1 MNTPIDR
8 PSGFLP
14 GQHPIDAYGEGG
26 FKFGGMSHR
35 GSVLALPSGV
45 YAWDATTPADIDE
58 ASLARLLAEAPG
70 SIEHVLIG
78 TGFDLVPLR
87 PALQALLRA
96 KKIVAEPMATG
107 AAARTYN
114 ILLGERRRV
123 AAALIAV

>member
-1 MNTPIDR
+1 MAGIS

-35 GSVLALPSGV
+35 GSLLALPSGV
-45 YAWDATTPADIDE
+45 YAWDAATPADIDE
-58 ASLARLLAEAPG
+58 ASLARLFEEAPG
-70 SIEHVLIG
+70 SVEHLLIG
-78 TGFDLVPLR
+78 TGLDLIPLR
-87 PALQALLRA
+87 PALQNLLRA
-96 KKIVAEPMATG
+96 KGIVVEPMATG
-107 AAARTYN
+107 AAGRTYN